1 MSDGSPAFLFRG
13 ERDIYPHTLSSMD
26 RHYHN
31 DDLNDCAKSDLEDIT
46 AFAMQ
51 TPLPI
56 PGSSDATARLPPKL
70 AGAFAQHYGLP
81 TQVFDFTASAKIA
94 IGFAANRSWHKDY
107 PRFGRMGVLNVATL
121 RASGAAEDFDL
132 RGFSQALRA
141 RKQEAFGVIYSRFRP
156 DGFDDLKREDIAK
169 ELGLEWLV
177 FGHLPNDESYLRITV
192 SDADLVDPK
201 GDDFAEVPA
210 GYGGCVCIPKW
221 SDTPRRSRHP
231 RW

>member
-1 MSDGSPAFLFRG
+1 
-13 ERDIYPHTLSSMD
+13 MD

-81 TQVFDFTASAKIA
+81 T
-94 IGFAANRSWHKDY
+94 RSLTSLHPLKSLLALPPIRERLWHKDY

-121 RASGAAEDFDL
+121 RASGAA
-132 RGFSQALRA
+132 
-141 RKQEAFGVIYSRFRP
+141 KFRP
-156 DGFDDLKREDIAK
+156 A
-169 ELGLEWLV
+169 
-177 FGHLPNDESYLRITV
+177 RIQSSSASARSRRPSVLYTV
-192 SDADLVDPK
+192 
-201 GDDFAEVPA
+201 DFAPMV
-210 GYGGCVCIPKW
+210 
-221 SDTPRRSRHP
+221 STT
-231 RW
+231 